1 MLTTGTILQN
11 RYLIKGLLGQGGMGA
26 VYEAEAVHLGNI
38 RVAVKETLNGGN
50 QELREQFKRE
60 ASMLARLRH
69 SALPLVSDHFIEG
82 DGQFLVMDFIPGDD
96 LGCLLEGRDQP
107 FEPEI
112 VMEWAETLLLA
123 LDHIHTQKPPII
135 HRDIKPANL
144 RLTPDGRIFLLDFGL
159 AKDNNLLS
167 RSGKSLHA
175 FTLSYAP
182 PEQIANLGTDTRS
195 DFYSLGATLYHLLTK
210 SLPQD
215 AHVREELCKH
225 FMPDP
230 LKPVH
235 QLNNRVSFPFAAVI
249 ARAMSLNREDR
260 YQSALEMR
268 QALQKARLEP
278 IGATL
283 PMPPAEA
290 TFPDFSSTA
299 QKSGSQKSGGSQG
312 QPQRATIPLPSSG
325 SRGNSGQAQTP
336 SPLSVHLSLPEP
348 ADDGRKKK
356 VLIAAVGGTVLVA
369 VLLFWWLS
377 RPAQSVSST
386 VTTPS
391 PTATV
396 QATATPTASPTTTAT
411 PAQAQTP
418 DAKNNARSREEER
431 RRREEEEARKAKEA
445 LERANREAREIQ
457 EAKKKLEKK

>member
-26 VYEAEAVHLGNI
+26 VYEAEAIHLGNI

-82 DGQFLVMDFIPGDD
+82 DGQFLVMDFIPGED
-96 LGCLLEGRDQP
+96 LGYLLEGREQP

-112 VMEWAETLLLA
+112 VMDWAEALLTA

-195 DFYSLGATLYHLLTK
+195 DLYSLGATLYHLLTK

-230 LKPVH
+230 LKPAH
-235 QLNNRVSFPFAAVI
+235 QLNDHVSFPFAAVI

-260 YQSALEMR
+260 YSSALEMR

-278 IGATL
+278 VGATL
-283 PMPPAEA
+283 PMPPAEV

-299 QKSGSQKSGGSQG
+299 QKSGSQKSGGSQE
-312 QPQRATIPLPSSG
+312 QPHRATIPLPSSG
-325 SRGNSGQAQTP
+325 SRGNSAQAQVS
-336 SPLSVHLSLPEP
+336 SPPSVHLTLPET

-356 VLIAAVGGTVLVA
+356 ILIAAVGGVVLLA

-377 RPAQSVSST
+377 RPTTPVPVT

-396 QATATPTASPTTTAT
+396 QATVTPTASPTTTAT
-411 PAQAQTP
+411 PAQTP
-418 DAKNNARSREEER
+418 DARNNARSREEER

-457 EAKKKLEKK
+457 EAKKKLEKR